1 MVVTDLDFVEKY
13 GLKCYSFPYM
23 ERKEAAA
30 RIRINKLL
38 ESAGW
43 RFVDDENGR
52 ANIDL
57 EPGVDITKVGD
68 DFELISK
75 GFIDYLLLDDRGFPV
90 CVLEAKRE
98 RVHPLSAKE
107 QARDYAKSQN
117 ARFVIL
123 SNGLSHYL
131 WDTDG
136 GNPEMITEFPSQE
149 SLQHRNTYK
158 PNTQDLIDEVVDAH
172 YLSDQFALR
181 PYQVEAIHAIQT
193 AAKAGKRRFLFEMA
207 TGTGKTSTAAAVC
220 KLFLKTGNAKRIL
233 FLVDRIELEDQAV
246 KAFKGIYGENYFV
259 NTVKSGKWQNCQ
271 IVVSTVQT
279 LLAGDRY
286 RELFSQIDFELVISD
301 EAHRSLGGNSRA
313 VFEYFIGYKLGLTAT
328 PRDYLK
334 GVDAKDLAKNNPKA
348 LELRNLRDTYKTFG
362 CEDGKPTYK
371 YDLKAGVAGG
381 FLINPFVVDARTEI
395 TTELLSEEGFT
406 MGVTDEDGNE
416 GEQSFGARHFE
427 RTFFN
432 EDTNRVFC
440 ETILNQGK
448 LDPITGEFGKTLVFC
463 VSQNH
468 AAKVA
473 NMLNALAMQK
483 WPGKYNSDF
492 AMQVTSNVSAAQDMT
507 KDFSANRLG
516 GKSQFAAD
524 THPDYE
530 TGKTRVCVT
539 VGMMTTGYDC
549 PDLLNVV
556 LMRPVFSPADF
567 VQMKGRGTRIH
578 TFVYQETGES
588 AKKEDF
594 LLLDYFGT
602 CEYFEKDF
610 DYDKKLTLPLIKH
623 KQGVTAPTPDPEPGD
638 PSVKVG
644 LVDAASPDAIK
655 SEVVIPVGTEGMRID
670 RDLYP
675 KPHQQFEYVLQHSDT
690 IQQINEIEGVQGVEN
705 FVKSEV
711 FNRPSE
717 YWTAEKIRESYQRE
731 HKVGRRISFSEMV
744 LKALGLSSRFKTREE
759 RLEEEYQKFIDIE
772 RPELV
777 TGEATQLAQ
786 AFFET
791 YISDEHFRDIIRR
804 EQYAELAT
812 YNAFTMG
819 DLGLLGIEVAK
830 QISGYVEEYLVNE
843 MGELAWTGV

>member
-1 MVVTDLDFVEKY
+1 MEK
-13 GLKCYSFPYM
+13 
-23 ERKEAAA
+23 KEATA

-43 RFVDDENGR
+43 RFVEDENGR
-52 ANIDL
+52 ENIEL
-57 EPGVDITKVGD
+57 EPDVDITKVGD
-68 DFELISK
+68 DFEHTIK
-75 GFIDYLLLDDRGFPV
+75 GYIDYLLLDNRGFPA

-98 RVHPLSAKE
+98 RIHPLSAKE
-107 QARDYAKSQN
+107 QARDYAKSKN

-123 SNGLSHYL
+123 SNGISHYL
-131 WDTDG
+131 WDTEE
-136 GNPEMITEFPSQE
+136 GNPEIITEFPNQE
-149 SLQHRNTYK
+149 SLQHRSTYV
-158 PNTQDLIDEVVDAH
+158 PNVSDLIEESVDAN
-172 YLSDQFALR
+172 YLSDQFSLR
-181 PYQVEAIHAIQT
+181 SYQVEAIQAIQT
-193 AAKAGKRRFLFEMA
+193 SAKAGKRRFLFEMA

-246 KAFKGIYGENYFV
+246 KAFRGIYGDDYFV
-259 NTVKSGKWQNCQ
+259 NTIKSGQWQNCQ
-271 IVVSTVQT
+271 VVVSTVQT

-286 RELFSQIDFELVISD
+286 RDLFSPIDFELVISD

-334 GVDAKDLAKNNPKA
+334 GVDAKELENQNPTA

-362 CEDGKPTYK
+362 CEDGKPTFK
-371 YDLKAGVAGG
+371 YDLKVGVSDGY
-381 FLINPFVVDARTEI
+381 LINPYVVDARTEI
-395 TTELLSEEGFT
+395 TTELLSEDGFT
-406 MGVTDEDGNE
+406 IGITDEEGNE

-473 NMLNALAMQK
+473 NMLNILAMQK
-483 WPGKYNSDF
+483 WVGKYNSDF
-492 AMQVTSNVSAAQDMT
+492 AMQVTSNVSSAQDMT

-516 GKSQFAAD
+516 GKSQFGSA

-549 PDLLNVV
+549 PDLLNVI
-556 LMRPVFSPADF
+556 LMRPVFSPSDF

-588 AKKEDF
+588 AKKPDF
-594 LLLDYFGT
+594 LLLDFFGT

-610 DYDKKLTLPLIKH
+610 DYDAKLTLPPITGR
-623 KQGVTAPTPDPEPGD
+623 QTVPNPDPIIVDTTAVTDGI
-638 PSVKVG
+638 
-644 LVDAASPDAIK
+644 VDAATLDALK
-655 SEVVIPVGTEGMRID
+655 SEVVIAVGEEGMRID

-675 KPHQQFEYVLQHSDT
+675 KAHQQFEYVVQHSDT
-690 IQQINEIEGVQGVEN
+690 IQQINEIEGVQGVES
-705 FVKSEV
+705 FIKSEV
-711 FNRPSE
+711 FNKPSE
-717 YWTAEKIRESYQRE
+717 YWNADKIRDSYQKE
-731 HKVGRRISFSEMV
+731 HKVDRRLTLSEMIF
-744 LKALGLSSRFKTREE
+744 KALGLTPRFKTREE
-759 RLEEEYQKFIDIE
+759 RIEEEYQKFVDIE
-772 RPELV
+772 RPELT
-777 TGEATQLAQ
+777 TGEATQLAK

-791 YISDEHFRDIIRR
+791 YLSDADFRDIMRR
-804 EQYAELAT
+804 EQYADLAT
-812 YNAFTMG
+812 YSAFSMG
-819 DLGLLGIEVAK
+819 DLGLLGTANAIEMRNY
-830 QISGYVEEYLVNE
+830 IDEYLSHE
-843 MGELAWTGV
+843 MNELAWTHV

>member
-1 MVVTDLDFVEKY
+1 MVR
-13 GLKCYSFPYM
+13 SSIM

-38 ESAGW
+38 ESAEW
-43 RFVDDENGR
+43 RFVDDEKGR
-52 ANIDL
+52 ASIEL

-68 DFELISK
+68 DFEHTKK
-75 GFIDYLLLDDRGFPV
+75 GYIDYLLLDDRGFPV

-98 RVHPLSAKE
+98 RIHPLSAKE
-107 QARDYAKSQN
+107 QARDYAKSKN
-117 ARFVIL
+117 ARFVLL
-123 SNGLSHYL
+123 SNGISHYL
-131 WDTDG
+131 WDTEE
-136 GNPEMITEFPSQE
+136 GNPEVITEFPSQE
-149 SLQHRNTYK
+149 SLQHRSTYV
-158 PNTQDLIDEVVDAH
+158 PNVSDLIEESVATD
-172 YLSDQFALR
+172 YLSDQFSLR
-181 PYQVEAIHAIQT
+181 SYQVEAIQAIQT
-193 AAKAGKRRFLFEMA
+193 AAKSGKRRFLFEMA

-246 KAFKGIYGENYFV
+246 KAFRAIYGDDYFV
-259 NTVKSGKWQNCQ
+259 NTIKSEQWQSCQ

-279 LLAGDRY
+279 LLASDRY
-286 RELFSQIDFELVISD
+286 RDLFSPIDFELVISD

-334 GVDAKDLAKNNPKA
+334 GVDSKELEKQNPKA

-362 CEDGKPTYK
+362 CEDGKPTFK
-371 YDLKAGVAGG
+371 YDLKAGVSGG
-381 FLINPFVVDARTEI
+381 YLINPYVVDARTEI

-406 MGVTDEDGNE
+406 IGITDEEGNE

-473 NMLNALAMQK
+473 NMLNILAMQK
-483 WPGKYNSDF
+483 WAGKYNSDF
-492 AMQVTSNVSAAQDMT
+492 AMQVTSTVSSAQDMT

-516 GKSQFAAD
+516 GKSQFASA

-556 LMRPVFSPADF
+556 LMRPVFSPSDF

-578 TFVYQETGES
+578 TFVYQETGET

-594 LLLDYFGT
+594 LLLDFFGT

-610 DYDKKLTLPLIKH
+610 DYDAKLTLPTITG
-623 KQGVTAPTPDPEPGD
+623 KQKIDAPDPVIVDTTAVADGI
-638 PSVKVG
+638 
-644 LVDAASPDAIK
+644 VDAATLDALK
-655 SEVVIPVGTEGMRID
+655 SEVVIEVGEEGMRID

-675 KPHQQFEYVLQHSDT
+675 KAHQQFEYIVQHSDT
-690 IQQINEIEGVQGVEN
+690 IKQINEIEGLHGVEN
-705 FVKSEV
+705 FIKSEV
-711 FNRPSE
+711 FNKPSE
-717 YWTAEKIRESYQRE
+717 YWNADKIRDSYQRE
-731 HKVGRRISFSEMV
+731 HKVNRRLTLSEMIF
-744 LKALGLSSRFKTREE
+744 KALGRTPRFKTREE
-759 RLEEEYQKFIDIE
+759 RVEEEYQKFIDIE
-772 RPELV
+772 RPELA
-777 TGEATQLAQ
+777 TGEATQLAK

-791 YISDEHFRDIIRR
+791 YLSDADFRDIMRR
-804 EQYAELAT
+804 EQYADLAT
-812 YNAFTMG
+812 YSAFGMG
-819 DLGLLGIEVAK
+819 DLGLLGTENAIK
-830 QISGYVEEYLVNE
+830 MRNYIDEYLSHE
-843 MGELAWTGV
+843 MNELAWTNV

>member
-1 MVVTDLDFVEKY
+1 
-13 GLKCYSFPYM
+13 M

-38 ESAGW
+38 EASLW
-43 RFVDDENGR
+43 RFVDDANGK

-57 EPGVDITKVGD
+57 EPGIDITKVGD

-98 RVHPLSAKE
+98 QKHPLSAKE
-107 QARDYAKSQN
+107 QARDYAKSVN
-117 ARFVIL
+117 ARFIIL

-136 GNPEMITEFPSQE
+136 GNPEIITDFPTQE
-149 SLQHRNTYK
+149 SLQHRNAYK
-158 PNTQDLIDEVVDAH
+158 PNTQDLVDEVVNEH
-172 YLSDQFALR
+172 YLSNDFSLR
-181 PYQVEAIHAIQT
+181 PYQVEAIQSIQT

-220 KLFLKTGNAKRIL
+220 QLFLKTGNAKRIL

-246 KAFKGIYGENYFV
+246 KAFKGVYGENYFV

-279 LLAGDRY
+279 LLAGARY
-286 RELFSQIDFELVISD
+286 RDLFSPIDFELVISD

-334 GVDAKDLAKNNPKA
+334 GVDAKELSKNNPKA

-362 CEDGKPTYK
+362 CEEGKPTYK
-371 YDLKAGVAGG
+371 YDLKAGVSGG
-381 FLINPFVVDARTEI
+381 YLINPFVVDARTEI
-395 TTELLSEEGFT
+395 TTELLSEEGFVVD
-406 MGVTDEDGNE
+406 VTDYEGNE
-416 GEQSFGARHFE
+416 GEQVFGARHFE

-440 ETILNQGK
+440 ETILSQGK
-448 LDPITGEFGKTLVFC
+448 LDPITSEFGKTLVFC

-468 AAKVA
+468 TAKVV
-473 NMLNALAMQK
+473 NMLNILAMQK
-483 WPGKYNSDF
+483 WPDKYNSDF
-492 AMQVTSNVSAAQDMT
+492 AMQVTSVVAAAQDMT

-516 GKSQFAAD
+516 GKSQFASS

-578 TFVYQETGES
+578 NFLYQETGET
-588 AKKEDF
+588 ARKEDF
-594 LLLDYFGT
+594 LLLDFFGI

-610 DYDKKLTLPLIKH
+610 DYDKKLTLPPTAGKQKPLPPDGVAPDDGIKAS
-623 KQGVTAPTPDPEPGD
+623 GV
-638 PSVKVG
+638 
-644 LVDAASPDAIK
+644 VDAESPDAIK
-655 SEVVIPVGTEGMRID
+655 SEVVIPIGTEGMRID

-675 KPHQQFEYVLQHSDT
+675 KPHQQFEYVLQHSDA
-690 IQQINEIEGVQGVEN
+690 IRRVQDIEGVGGVEA
-705 FVKSEV
+705 FVKSEI
-711 FNRPSE
+711 FNRPNE
-717 YWTAEKIRESYQRE
+717 YWTAEKIRASYQRE
-731 HKVGRRISFSEMV
+731 HKIGRKISLSEMV
-744 LKALGLSSRFKTREE
+744 LKALGLTSRFKSREE
-759 RLEEEYQKFIDIE
+759 RLDEEYQKFIDIE
-772 RPELV
+772 RPELP
-777 TGEATQLAQ
+777 TGEAIQLAK

-791 YISDEHFRDIIRR
+791 YVSDEQFRDIMRR

-812 YNAFTMG
+812 YSAFGMG
-819 DLGLLGIEVAK
+819 DLGLLGTAAAI
-830 QISGYVEEYLVNE
+830 QMRNYIDEYLGKE
-843 MGELAWTGV
+843 TAELAWSNV

>member
-1 MVVTDLDFVEKY
+1 MNT
-13 GLKCYSFPYM
+13 
-23 ERKEAAA
+23 KEASA
-30 RIRINKLL
+30 RIKINKLL
-38 ESAGW
+38 EQSGW
-43 RFVDDENGR
+43 RFVDDEHGR
-52 ANIDL
+52 ANIEL
-57 EPGVDITKVGD
+57 EPGVDIAKVGD
-68 DFELISK
+68 DFELIAK
-75 GFIDYLLLDDRGFPV
+75 GFIDYLLLDDRGFPL

-98 RVHPLSAKE
+98 KIHPLSAKE
-107 QARDYAKSQN
+107 QARDYAKSKN
-117 ARFVIL
+117 ARFIVL
-123 SNGLSHYL
+123 SNGISHYL
-131 WDTDG
+131 WDTEE
-136 GNPEMITEFPSQE
+136 GNPEIVTEFPTQE
-149 SLQHRNTYK
+149 ALQHRSTYV
-158 PNTQDLIDEVVDAH
+158 PNVEDLVDEVVDEL
-172 YLSDQFALR
+172 YLSDQFSLR
-181 PYQVEAIHAIQT
+181 SYQVEAIHAIQS
-193 AAKAGKRRFLFEMA
+193 AARGGKRRFLFEMA

-246 KAFKGIYGENYFV
+246 KAFKGIYGEDYFV
-259 NTVKSGKWQNCQ
+259 NTVKSGQWQNCQ

-334 GVDAKDLAKNNPKA
+334 GVDAKDLEKSNPKA

-381 FLINPFVVDARTEI
+381 YLVNPYVVDARTEV
-395 TTELLSEEGFT
+395 TTELLSEEGFA
-406 MGVTDEDGNE
+406 VDITDEEGNE

-448 LDPITGEFGKTLVFC
+448 LDPITGEFGKSLVFC

-473 NMLNALAMQK
+473 NMLNVLAMQK
-483 WPGKYNSDF
+483 WPGTYNSDF

-530 TGKTRVCVT
+530 TGKTRICVT

-578 TFVYQETGES
+578 TFIYQETGET

-594 LLLDYFGT
+594 LLLDFFGT

-610 DYDKKLTLPLIKH
+610 DYDQKLTLPPITG
-623 KQGVTAPTPDPEPGD
+623 KQQPPAPDPIPTGVSLVAD
-638 PSVKVG
+638 G
-644 LVDAASPDAIK
+644 IVDAGTLDAIK
-655 SEVVIPVGTEGMRID
+655 TETVITVGEEGMRID

-675 KPHQQFEYVLQHSDT
+675 KPHQQFEYVVQNSET
-690 IQQINEIEGVQGVEN
+690 IQQVHEIEGITGVES
-705 FVKSEV
+705 FIKSEV
-711 FNRPSE
+711 FNKPSE
-717 YWTAEKIRESYQRE
+717 YWNAEKIRDSYQRE
-731 HKVGRRISFSEMV
+731 HKVGRRLALSEMIF
-744 LKALGLSSRFKTREE
+744 KALGLTRRFKTREE
-759 RLEEEYQKFIDIE
+759 RIEEEYQKFIDIE
-772 RPELV
+772 RPELT
-777 TGEATQLAQ
+777 TGEATQLAKS
-786 AFFET
+786 FFET
-791 YISDEHFRDIIRR
+791 YLSDEDFRDIMRR
-804 EQYAELAT
+804 EQYADLAT
-812 YNAFTMG
+812 YSAFSMG
-819 DLGLLGIEVAK
+819 DLGLLGTDNAIK
-830 QISGYVEEYLVNE
+830 IRSYIDEYLAHE
-843 MGELAWTGV
+843 MSELAWTHV

>member
-1 MVVTDLDFVEKY
+1 MDK
-13 GLKCYSFPYM
+13 
-23 ERKEAAA
+23 KEATA

-43 RFVDDENGR
+43 RFVDDEKGR
-52 ANIDL
+52 ANIEL
-57 EPGVDITKVGD
+57 EPDVDITKVGD
-68 DFELISK
+68 DFEHTKK

-98 RVHPLSAKE
+98 RIHPLSAKE
-107 QARDYAKSQN
+107 QARDYAKSKN
-117 ARFVIL
+117 TRFVLL
-123 SNGLSHYL
+123 SNGISHYL
-131 WDTDG
+131 WDTEE
-136 GNPEMITEFPSQE
+136 GNPEMITEFPNQE
-149 SLQHRNTYK
+149 SLQHRSKYV
-158 PNTQDLIDEVVDAH
+158 PNVADLIEESVDAH
-172 YLSDQFALR
+172 YLSDQFSLR
-181 PYQVEAIHAIQT
+181 QYQVEAIQAIQT
-193 AAKAGKRRFLFEMA
+193 AAKSGKRRFLFEMA

-246 KAFKGIYGENYFV
+246 KAFRGIYGDDYFV
-259 NTVKSGKWQNCQ
+259 NTVKSGQWQNCQ

-286 RELFSQIDFELVISD
+286 RDLFSPIDFELVISD

-334 GVDAKDLAKNNPKA
+334 GVDAKELEKQNPKA

-362 CEDGKPTYK
+362 CEDGKPTFK
-371 YDLKAGVAGG
+371 YDLKAGVSGG
-381 FLINPFVVDARTEI
+381 FLINPYVVDARTEI
-395 TTELLSEEGFT
+395 TTELLSEDGFT
-406 MGVTDEDGNE
+406 IGITDEEGNE
-416 GEQSFGARHFE
+416 GEQAFGARHFE

-468 AAKVA
+468 AAKVT

-483 WPGKYNSDF
+483 WAGKYNSDF
-492 AMQVTSNVSAAQDMT
+492 AMQVTSNVSSAQDMT

-516 GKSQFAAD
+516 GKSQFASA

-556 LMRPVFSPADF
+556 LMRPVFSPSDF

-578 TFVYQETGES
+578 NFVYQETGET
-588 AKKEDF
+588 AKKIDF
-594 LLLDYFGT
+594 LLLDFFGT

-610 DYDKKLTLPLIKH
+610 DYDAKLTLPPIAG
-623 KQGVTAPTPDPEPGD
+623 KQKVDPPDPVIVDTTAVADG
-638 PSVKVG
+638 V
-644 LVDAASPDAIK
+644 VDADTLDALK
-655 SEVVIPVGTEGMRID
+655 SEVVIAVGEEGMRID

-675 KPHQQFEYVLQHSDT
+675 KAHQQFEYVIQHSDT
-690 IQQINEIEGVQGVEN
+690 IKQINEIEGVQGVES
-705 FVKSEV
+705 FIKSEV
-711 FNRPSE
+711 FNKPSE
-717 YWTAEKIRESYQRE
+717 YWNADKIRDSYQRE
-731 HKVGRRISFSEMV
+731 HKVNRRLTLSEMIF
-744 LKALGLSSRFKTREE
+744 KALGLTPRFKTREE
-759 RLEEEYQKFIDIE
+759 RVEEEYQKFIDIE
-772 RPELV
+772 RPELSS
-777 TGEATQLAQ
+777 GEATQLAK

-791 YISDEHFRDIIRR
+791 YLSDADFRDIMRR
-804 EQYAELAT
+804 EQYADLAT
-812 YNAFTMG
+812 YSAFGMG
-819 DLGLLGIEVAK
+819 DLGLLGTENAIK
-830 QISGYVEEYLVNE
+830 MRNYIDEYLSHE
-843 MGELAWTGV
+843 MNELAWANV